1 MWKTLLICLRIVLQM
16 EHSITILNTTMIPEE
31 LKKLALQQ
39 MIDEGII
46 SLKIYKYR
54 EPGEFTEKI
63 WERYISLH

>member
-1 MWKTLLICLRIVLQM
+1 MVALFRIFAFNNN
-16 EHSITILNTTMIPEE
+16 ITTMIPEE
-31 LKKLALQQ
+31 LKKFALQQ